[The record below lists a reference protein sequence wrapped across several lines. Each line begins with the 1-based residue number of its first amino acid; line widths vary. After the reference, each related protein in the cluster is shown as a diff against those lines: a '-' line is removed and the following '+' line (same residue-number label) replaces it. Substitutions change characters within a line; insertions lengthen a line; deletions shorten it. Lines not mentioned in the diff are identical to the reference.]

1 MNKKITLDFTGSF
14 HTYLSSGCKI
24 CQIGAKM
31 VLFVTGLCNKNCFYC
46 PISTEKK
53 NKDVVFA
60 NEVRVKSDQDIIEEA
75 RSMDALGTGI
85 TGGEPLLKLNRVLHY
100 INLLKSEFGEKH
112 HVHLYTAIAPN
123 KTTLELLSKAG
134 LDEIRFNPPI
144 EATGRRVGWN
154 NINNTKFKKSIQIA
168 KQLIPEVGIEIPSI
182 HPIPEIIKLIIQMD
196 IFLNLNELEYSDTN
210 SLQLKNKGFKLK
222 NEFSNA
228 VSGSEDIA
236 KEIIN
241 TYRSLNLKPYPLIH
255 FCSSRY
261 KDAVQLRERL
271 KRKAK
276 NFAKSFMEITDDG
289 TIIYGTIENNL
300 ANNNLDKGIK
310 LLHRLG
316 VPEDMF
322 LQKPNKI
329 EIAGWILEDI
339 AEELKKR
346 NYEVAIVE
354 QYPMKDGLIVE
365 RIPL

>member
-14 HTYLSSGCKI
+14 YTYLSSGCKI
-24 CQIGAKM
+24 CQLGAKM

-60 NEVRVKSDQDIIEEA
+60 NEVRVKSDQDIIKEA

-112 HVHLYTAIAPN
+112 HIHLYTAIAPN
-123 KTTLELLSKAG
+123 KNTLELLSKYG

-144 EATGRRVGWN
+144 ELWN
-154 NINNTKFKKSIQIA
+154 NINNSKFKKSIQIA

-182 HPIPEIIKLIIQMD
+182 HPIPEIIKLITQMD

-210 SLQLKNKGFKLK
+210 FLQLKNKGFKLK
-222 NEFSNA
+222 NEVSNA
-228 VSGSEDIA
+228 VSGSDDIA

-241 TYRSLNLKPYPLIH
+241 TYPLNFKPYPLIH

-276 NFAKSFMEITDDG
+276 NF
-289 TIIYGTIENNL
+289 
-300 ANNNLDKGIK
+300 
-310 LLHRLG
+310 
-316 VPEDMF
+316 
-322 LQKPNKI
+322 
-329 EIAGWILEDI
+329 
-339 AEELKKR
+339 
-346 NYEVAIVE
+346 
-354 QYPMKDGLIVE
+354 
-365 RIPL
+365 